1 MQNRT
6 KSKGRKG
13 QKGRHSR
20 YDISFRRK
28 VANEY
33 SEGDRTMLQVA
44 QHYGV
49 TKYNVKDWVRQFPAE
64 LAVNE
69 QPTSAPMTE
78 QEQQELQALQKQV
91 AALKKKLE
99 HEQMK
104 NFALEIMIDMAK
116 EELGVDV
123 RKNSGAKQPGE

>member
-1 MQNRT
+1 MQNRKKT
-6 KSKGRKG
+6 KGRKG
-13 QKGRHSR
+13 QKGIQSR
-20 YDISFRRK
+20 YDLSFRRK

-49 TKYNVKDWVRQFPAE
+49 TRYNVKDWVKQFPSE
-64 LAVNE
+64 LAGNE
-69 QPTSAPMTE
+69 QPSEAPMTE

-99 HEQMK
+99 HEQIK
-104 NFALEIMIDMAK
+104 NFALETMIDMA
-116 EELGVDV
+116 EEEFGVDV
-123 RKNSGAKQPGE
+123 RKNFGAKQPGE